1 MKAMISKS
9 VFITVIL
16 GCLVACRGA
25 PEAETAAPRVISVA
39 TLTPELSTEFQVQRR
54 VVGRVEAA
62 QRVDIGF
69 EQGGK
74 IDTILVDQ
82 GEAVVAGQKLASL
95 DKRLLEV
102 AGKELEAQLRETR
115 ARLELVVSS
124 LKRQQSLKKQG
135 FSAEQQLDEL
145 TAERQALLAGIERL
159 NAGLDANRLQLDKSD
174 LVAPYDGV
182 ISQRFQDQG
191 AVVGAGSPVL
201 QLLEAGKLEV
211 VFGVPVEM
219 AGSLGHNGAYPVT
232 VGGDTFEARLITVGS
247 DLNAIT
253 RTVKLRFEL
262 PDDARLRDGELALL
276 MLSRDVGESGY
287 WLPVSAL
294 ADGVR
299 GLWNSYVLEPL
310 DDNQFRVQAV
320 NVGVLHVEADRVYVS
335 ADFEDKQ
342 VIATGLHRVVP
353 GQIVRPMPSEE
364 S

>member
-1 MKAMISKS
+1 MKRMFSRL
-9 VFITVIL
+9 VVTFIALAGV
-16 GCLVACRGA
+16 VACRGA
-25 PEAETAAPRVISVA
+25 PEPERPAPRVISVA
-39 TLTPELSTEFQVQRR
+39 TLSPELSTEFQVQRR

-74 IDTILVDQ
+74 IDSILVDQ
-82 GEAVVAGQKLASL
+82 GQAVIAGQKLAAL

-115 ARLELVVSS
+115 ARLELVLSS

-145 TAERQALLAGIERL
+145 AAEKQALMAGIERL
-159 NAGLDANRLQLDKSD
+159 GAGLDANRLRLEKAA
-174 LVAPYDGV
+174 LLAPYDGV
-182 ISQRFQDQG
+182 ISRRFEDEG

-201 QLLEAGKLEV
+201 QLLESGQLEV
-211 VFGVPVEM
+211 VFGVPVDM
-219 AGSLGHNGAYPVT
+219 AGGIEQGAAYPVT
-232 VGGDTFEARLITVGS
+232 VGNDTFQATLIAVGS

-253 RTVKLRFEL
+253 RTVKLRFAL
-262 PDDARLRDGELALL
+262 PDDVSLRDGELALL
-276 MLSRDVGESGY
+276 MVSRDVRERGY

-310 DDNQFRVQAV
+310 DNNQYRVQAV

-335 ADFEDKQ
+335 ADFGSKQ

-353 GQIVRPMPSEE
+353 GQIVNSAPSEE

>member
-1 MKAMISKS
+1 MKRMNRKS
-9 VFITVIL
+9 FLIIFAL
-16 GCLVACRGA
+16 GFLVACRGA
-25 PEAETAAPRVISVA
+25 PEPEIATVRVISVA
-39 TLTPELSTEFQVQRR
+39 TLSPELSTEFQVQRR

-74 IDTILVDQ
+74 IDSILVDQ
-82 GEAVVAGQKLASL
+82 GEEVAAGQKLASL

-115 ARLELVVSS
+115 ARLDLVLSS
-124 LKRQQSLKKQG
+124 LRRQQSLKKQG

-145 TAERQALLAGIERL
+145 AAEKQALLAGIERL
-159 NAGLDANRLQLDKSD
+159 GAGLDANRLQLEKAE
-174 LVAPYDGV
+174 LMAPYDGV
-182 ISQRFQDQG
+182 ISHRFEDEG
-191 AVVGAGSPVL
+191 AVIGAGGPVL
-201 QLLEAGKLEV
+201 QLLEAGQLEV
-211 VFGVPVEM
+211 VFGVPVDM
-219 AGSLGHNGAYPVT
+219 ARDIEHGNTYPVT
-232 VGGDTFEARLITVGS
+232 VGDDTFQANLIAVGS

-253 RTVKLRFEL
+253 RTVKLRFTL
-262 PDDARLRDGELALL
+262 PDDASLRDGELALL
-276 MLSRDVGESGY
+276 MLSREVPEAGY

-310 DDNQFRVQAV
+310 DNDQYRVQAI

-335 ADFEDKQ
+335 ADFEGKQ

-353 GQIVRPMPSEE
+353 GQVVSSAPTEE